1 MQRELLL
8 LIAESA
14 KKQDW
19 NPVPCPHQPLVA
31 LVMIKKQ
38 FNAFCLSL
46 LPWLGPLVL
55 APADSKTGFS
65 KWPIWGGFLP
75 RRPPW
80 DLARREPGLGGP
92 GKAHIRVV
100 NEGQGQKIFMKGF

>member
-1 MQRELLL
+1 MASVSEKSNAVGLG
-8 LIAESA
+8 
-14 KKQDW
+14 
-19 NPVPCPHQPLVA
+19 VFVYFQPMLR
-31 LVMIKKQ
+31 LKI
-38 FNAFCLSL
+38 
-46 LPWLGPLVL
+46 

-80 DLARREPGLGGP
+80 GLARREPGLGGP

-100 NEGQGQKIFMKGF
+100 NEGQGQKKIMKGF